1 MVLIYLFSRFVY
13 RIKEFARHWYIKSF
27 FIYSHFIVS
36 LLEKIDS
43 IFAFK
48 ITLRNLFRPLY
59 GDYSVLG
66 YIFGFIFRSVRLVV
80 GGAAHLLIIVAA
92 AILYF
97 IWLVAPIYIIY
108 RIIKNGI

>member
-13 RIKEFARHWYIKSF
+13 RIKEFSRHWYIKSF

-36 LLEKIDS
+36 LLEKIDGV
-43 IFAFK
+43 FAFK

-66 YIFGFIFRSVRLVV
+66 YILGFIFRSGRLIV
-80 GGAAHLLIIVAA
+80 GGTAHLLIIVMAI
-92 AILYF
+92 ILYF
-97 IWLVAPIYIIY
+97 IWLAAPIYIIY
-108 RIIKNGI
+108 RIINL